1 MYLFLLV
8 LQMNVRKLSTRCRR
22 LFMKWSL
29 SSENHCR
36 ATFRVP
42 RLSHHHRRFSH
53 PLSVCSLFLHN
64 IYWWPVLLEH
74 GSVCPLVPL
83 LTLSPLWRLGL
94 SYLWLL
100 HGQFWGTGQCKMCG
114 FLQAINHWIPH
125 FFLRLYKKM
134 TLMFFKRMVLWHF
147 VMQID
152 LYLKFEYHK
161 KMSLGNYAFVFD

>member
-1 MYLFLLV
+1 
-8 LQMNVRKLSTRCRR
+8 
-22 LFMKWSL
+22 
-29 SSENHCR
+29 
-36 ATFRVP
+36 
-42 RLSHHHRRFSH
+42 
-53 PLSVCSLFLHN
+53 
-64 IYWWPVLLEH
+64 
-74 GSVCPLVPL
+74 
-83 LTLSPLWRLGL
+83 
-94 SYLWLL
+94 
-100 HGQFWGTGQCKMCG
+100 MCG